1 MEYTLLTW
9 VFEMNDTSIRRN
21 SLRIVTCRIAW
32 RSLYRRNKEKK
43 NDNSEGKVG
52 K

>member
-1 MEYTLLTW
+1 
-9 VFEMNDTSIRRN
+9 
-21 SLRIVTCRIAW
+21 
-32 RSLYRRNKEKK
+32 LYRRNKEKK